1 MFKLLQTIKLTL
13 KNIMSK
19 GTVNEVYYI
28 NGSETLPPPLT
39 KEQETT
45 VFKLLETNPHQAR
58 QELITHNLRL
68 VV

>member
-45 VFKLLETNPHQAR
+45 VFKLLETNGI
-58 QELITHNLRL
+58 LLYNFKS
-68 VV
+68 